1 MEAIATGSSRAR
13 FLQAF
18 KSRDFRL
25 LWTGQAISLLG
36 DTAFIVALGWRTF
49 TLTGSARSLAIV
61 LTLQGLG
68 LLSTVLLGGAL
79 ADRYDRRTLMLVSDA
94 ARFGVIGALAVV
106 DASGHLS
113 LGILAGLAFAEGLAT
128 GFFTPA
134 LGGLVPLVVEQPGLG
149 SANAL
154 IGMAR
159 QASLLIGPTFAGLL
173 YGFAGSTVVFGFN
186 AFSYLISFGFVFA
199 TRPRAAE
206 RAESVGTLREIWAG
220 IRYVTEIPW
229 LWVTITLFAFV
240 LMFQWAPIQ
249 VLTPKLVRE
258 HYDLGVGAYGLV
270 FSAIGAGMI
279 LGTVLFGHFN
289 PTRRRGLTS
298 YLIWML
304 NSVLVIVFAL
314 SPWYPA
320 AVVASFL
327 RGICIGFGITVWET
341 MLMQLVPQHMLS
353 RVVSL
358 DWFGSLG
365 LTPFGLLLVGAISG
379 LAPPGEIIAAGAAIS
394 MCIIACGLFSK
405 QIRTID

>member
-1 MEAIATGSSRAR
+1 MTRARSTSTDLALIAGFAALVAVCAILPAINISGPVPITLQTFGVLLSGAVLGARRGFLAVLLYLVLGAAGLPIFAGGSSGMA
-13 FLQAF
+13 
-18 KSRDFRL
+18 
-25 LWTGQAISLLG
+25 
-36 DTAFIVALGWRTF
+36 TF
-49 TLTGSARSLAIV
+49 TGPS
-61 LTLQGLG
+61 
-68 LLSTVLLGGAL
+68 GG
-79 ADRYDRRTLMLVSDA
+79 
-94 ARFGVIGALAVV
+94 
-106 DASGHLS
+106 
-113 LGILAGLAFAEGLAT
+113 
-128 GFFTPA
+128 
-134 LGGLVPLVVEQPGLG
+134 
-149 SANAL
+149 
-154 IGMAR
+154 
-159 QASLLIGPTFAGLL
+159 
-173 YGFAGSTVVFGFN
+173 
-186 AFSYLISFGFVFA
+186 YLISFPFVYA
-199 TRPRAAE
+199 TRPRTAERTAAE
-206 RAESVGTLREIWAG
+206 GTLREIGAG
-220 IRYVTEIPW
+220 FRYVARFPW
-229 LWVTITLFAFV
+229 LWLTISLFAFV
-240 LMFQWAPIQ
+240 LMLQWAPIQ